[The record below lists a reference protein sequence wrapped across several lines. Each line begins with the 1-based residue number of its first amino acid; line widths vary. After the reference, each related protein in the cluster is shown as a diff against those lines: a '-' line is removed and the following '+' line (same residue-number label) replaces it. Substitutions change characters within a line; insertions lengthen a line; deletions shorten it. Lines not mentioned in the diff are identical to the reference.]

1 MTGRARFAALL
12 GAITLTSGAAAEI
25 TIRDP
30 GTYVVDRAQIVDPG
44 VEQQLEGW
52 LRDLEQK
59 TGAQLKVLSVTST
72 DGEDPF
78 QFGHRH
84 AELWKLGQR
93 GKDNGALVIVVV
105 EARKVFIHTGYGLE
119 ATLPDSWCGSLSRDV
134 FAEHFRRQRY
144 SDGILTGTV
153 MIANKIA
160 ESAGVQLSGMPNYR
174 HVLSSGR
181 ARGRGSRAPGATCAG
196 ALPVLFFVILLAGA
210 RARRRYRSRWG
221 GSSGV
226 AEALLWNVLF
236 NVLASG
242 GRGRR
247 GGGGSW
253 GGGGGS
259 FGGGGRFGGGGG
271 GASW

>member
-1 MTGRARFAALL
+1 MIVALAL
-12 GAITLTSGAAAEI
+12 ACGAAAEV

-30 GTYVVDRAQIVDPG
+30 GTYVVDRAQIVEPR

-52 LRDLEQK
+52 LRELEQK
-59 TGAQLKVLSVTST
+59 TTAQLKVLTVANT

-84 AELWKLGQR
+84 AELWKLGQA
-93 GKDNGALVIVVV
+93 GKDNGALVVVVV

-119 ATLPDSWCGSLSRDV
+119 PTLPDSWCGSLSRDV

-144 SDGILTGTV
+144 SDGIFTGTV

-160 ESAGVQLSGMPNYR
+160 ESAGVQLGGMPAYR
-174 HVLSSGR
+174 HVERASGR
-181 ARGRGSRAPGATCAG
+181 RGRRPGAACTG
-196 ALPVLFFVILLAGA
+196 LLPVVFFVILLAGA

-226 AEALLWNVLF
+226 GEALLWNVLF

-242 GRGRR
+242 GRGR
-247 GGGGSW
+247 GGGGGW